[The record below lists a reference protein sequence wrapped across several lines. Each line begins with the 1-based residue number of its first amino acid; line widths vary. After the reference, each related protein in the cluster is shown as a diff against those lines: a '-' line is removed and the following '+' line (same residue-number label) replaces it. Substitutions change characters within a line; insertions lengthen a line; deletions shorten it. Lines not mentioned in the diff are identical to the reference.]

1 MGYVDCLPL
10 QNAFGPD
17 ARFFIL
23 DPPKD
28 ANGNSTRY
36 LVLQRALASVGVCF
50 QYHLRA
56 VSCEAFAMTMMNAEP
71 DWRSLQLQ
79 VLNNTMVTSVKMTK
93 EKRQADA
100 AMYQE
105 FYKSIVARWR
115 MLDQPVIL
123 TLKYLVNTY
132 TMRKVFPLEQG
143 KSHQQLNR
151 EKKPWFRAMIADYQK
166 FFNHVSNGQIN
177 MAEAGLIRG
186 LDVNSGLD
194 FFQNGGKVTPLQML
208 NLSGKHGNKMYKYLV
223 QREAIEH
230 A

>member
-1 MGYVDCLPL
+1 MGYVECLPL

-36 LVLQRALASVGVCF
+36 LVLQRALASVGICF

-105 FYKSIVARWR
+105 FYSSIVARWR

-132 TMRKVFPLEQG
+132 TMRKVLRYWY
-143 KSHQQLNR
+143 LN
-151 EKKPWFRAMIADYQK
+151 FCC
-166 FFNHVSNGQIN
+166 
-177 MAEAGLIRG
+177 GLI
-186 LDVNSGLD
+186 
-194 FFQNGGKVTPLQML
+194 KVTQLLMDF
-208 NLSGKHGNKMYKYLV
+208 LV
-223 QREAIEH
+223 SVCVPYEIVIIKLVRV
-230 A
+230 